1 MEPATEGPTT
11 TRPLP
16 VPEVLTIFGYEHDD
30 DHKLK
35 ICLPRSLGQTMVAM
49 EEWEHRPKHDQA
61 IRFFERKPDD
71 PSFWVEIESI
81 HHAMES
87 NNIYAHVHPV
97 KRTMHISAFGNVLK
111 LTDITF
117 PCTGKDVLLRLAQ
130 MPLDMSRTCL
140 VMKPFDMSDKLII
153 VTPDMTLLFASD
165 GYHLGVRTLKRKA
178 EESQLSTE
186 SPVASPPKSK
196 IKS

>member
-1 MEPATEGPTT
+1 MESTTDEPTT
-11 TRPLP
+11 PQPLP
-16 VPEVLTIFGYEHDD
+16 VPEVLTIFGHEHDD

-35 ICLPRSLGQTMVAM
+35 ICLPRSLGQAMMAM
-49 EEWEHRPKHDQA
+49 ENWTHRPKHDQE

-71 PSFWVEIESI
+71 PSFWVEMASI
-81 HHAMES
+81 HHTMES
-87 NNIYAHVHPV
+87 NNIYAIVHPV

-111 LTDITF
+111 LTDMTF

-140 VMKPFDMSDKLII
+140 VMKPYDMAGKLIV
-153 VTPDMTLLFASD
+153 VTPEMTLLFASD

-178 EESQLSTE
+178 EEPEPSI
-186 SPVASPPKSK
+186 ASPPQSKVKS
-196 IKS
+196 